1 MQKTLLIICTLLCSA
16 GLMAQDNDQS
26 IKVPGRN
33 SFYAELGGPGIL
45 FSANYDGR
53 FNKSHLGLGGRVG
66 VGFVTTWQ
74 EEFDQNGNWNSNDQV
89 SVVTFP
95 AQLNY
100 IFGKNNSPHTFEV
113 GAGVTVLGRKL
124 NVLDFDMDDKASVF
138 GTFSFMYRR
147 QPIDGG
153 FTWRI
158 GFTPLV
164 ANGFIQPFAA
174 VGVGY
179 NF

>member
-1 MQKTLLIICTLLCSA
+1 MQKILFIVCTCLLAVNLT
-16 GLMAQDNDQS
+16 AQESDQS

-53 FNKSHLGLGGRVG
+53 FKKSHLGLGGRVG

-74 EEFDQNGNWNSNDQV
+74 DELDPNGNYYNSEQV

-113 GAGVTVLGRKL
+113 GAGVTVLGKKL
-124 NVLDFDMDDKASVF
+124 NVLDFDTDDRASVF

-179 NF
+179 SF

>member
-1 MQKTLLIICTLLCSA
+1 
-16 GLMAQDNDQS
+16 MAQGSDQS
-26 IKVPGRN
+26 VKVPGRN

-45 FSANYDGR
+45 VSANYDGG
-53 FNKSHLGLGGRVG
+53 FKKSHLGLGGRIG
-66 VGFVTTWQ
+66 VGFITSYQ
-74 EEFDQNGNWNSNDQV
+74 DEIDQNGNYINSDQV

-113 GAGVTVLGRKL
+113 GAGVTVLGKKM
-124 NVLDFDMDDKASVF
+124 NVLDFDIDKKSSVF
-138 GTFSFMYRR
+138 GIFSFMYRR
-147 QPIDGG
+147 QPADGG
-153 FTWRI
+153 FTWRS

-164 ANGFIQPFAA
+164 ADGFIQPFAG